1 MSEPKSKIQYKFD
14 LANISS
20 KRIAIIIALMVFNIT
35 LRALVLSKIWQWF
48 MVRLYNAPAIG
59 MVGAMGIVLFLRLA
73 FANYP
78 RTKDIEYISIN
89 KDQQT
94 EELAMSEENTW
105 SIINIQESSMVL
117 QSLGFFV
124 LAYFIQLFI

>member
-20 KRIAIIIALMVFNIT
+20 KRILILIALMIFNIT

-48 MVRLYNAPAIG
+48 IVKLYNAPAIG
-59 MVGAMGIVLFLRLA
+59 IAGAIGITLFIRLA

-78 RTKDIEYISIN
+78 RPKDVERIAIN

-105 SIINIQESSMVL
+105 SILNIQESSMVL
-117 QSLGFFV
+117 QSLGFFA